1 MDSEGNAHQKNE
13 DSRFSEVDS
22 EVLKIYLSHHITSM
36 ILCFSKGLLVLFFLL
51 WMCVCHVCDGK
62 FTSKNDVQLRT

>member
-36 ILCFSKGLLVLFFLL
+36 ILCFSKGLLVLFFLYYG
-51 WMCVCHVCDGK
+51 CVYAMYV
-62 FTSKNDVQLRT
+62 TVNLLVRMMYN